1 MSEPSFPK
9 PVAEVVAMLADICR
23 HQRRNEILEI
33 LDNSH
38 ASLDNIKNDNGNG
51 STFAWELRLAVPVHL
66 FASAEL
72 RLPRIEKEIVDKLKY
87 IRRVCPNHII
97 KEATILPAEPEENI
111 TSHRFALSGID
122 ERRLW
127 PNLGFRL
134 FLSHVSKFK
143 AEVAELEDALAMRG
157 VAAFVAHEA
166 IKPSLEWQK
175 EIELALRSMD
185 ALAALITPD
194 FHESDWTD
202 QEIGWAFGRGLLVL
216 PVRLGCDP
224 YGFAGKVQGVAGT
237 FENPERL
244 SALIVESLLTN
255 QQTHG
260 EMRRALVT
268 AFCKASSTR
277 MAQALQTHI
286 LEVTDFTDDDKAA
299 LIRACKEN
307 DIVAEA
313 FSVNDS
319 IYEKFGK
326 PSNPDLVR
334 EDHDDVPF

>member
-9 PVAEVVAMLADICR
+9 PVAEVVATLADICR
-23 HQRRNEILEI
+23 HQRRNEIVEL
-33 LDNSH
+33 LANAH
-38 ASLDNIKNDNGNG
+38 ARFDNIKNDNGDG
-51 STFAWELRLAVPVHL
+51 GTYAWELRLEVPVHL

-72 RLPRIEKEIVDKLKY
+72 RLPRIEKEIVEKLKY

-97 KEATILPAEPEENI
+97 KEATILPVAPGE
-111 TSHRFALSGID
+111 TTASHRFAFSDID
-122 ERRLW
+122 VRRLW
-127 PNLGFRL
+127 PNFGFRL
-134 FLSHVSKFK
+134 FLSHVSKYK
-143 AEVAELEDALAMRG
+143 VEIAELKDALTLRG

-175 EIELALRSMD
+175 EIELALRSMN

-194 FHESDWTD
+194 FHESNWTD

-216 PVRLGCDP
+216 PIRLGCDP

-244 SALIVESLLTN
+244 SALIVQSLLTN
-255 QQTHG
+255 QLTHG
-260 EMRRALVT
+260 EMRRALVS
-268 AFCKASSTR
+268 AFRKASSSQ
-277 MAQALQTHI
+277 MALALQTHI
-286 LEVTDFTDDDKAA
+286 VEVNDFTDDEKAI

-307 DIVAEA
+307 DNVAEA
-313 FSVNDS
+313 FGVNDS

-326 PSNPDLVR
+326 PSDPTLVR
-334 EDHDDVPF
+334 ENLDDVPF